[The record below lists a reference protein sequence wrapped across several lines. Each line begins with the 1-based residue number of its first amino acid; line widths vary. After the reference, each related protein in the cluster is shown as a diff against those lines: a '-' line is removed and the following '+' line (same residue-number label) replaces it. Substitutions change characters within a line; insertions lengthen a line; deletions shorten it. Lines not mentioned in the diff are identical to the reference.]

1 MSEVW
6 AAKHRPKSL
15 KDVVGQDEIVAEM
28 MAIVVGDAPMQHYTF
43 YSPEPGTGKTT
54 IAYALAADLGWPIV
68 VFNASSK
75 AERGIDF
82 VEQHIIPMVRSGIKE
97 RIFLLD
103 EADQLTDAAQ
113 SALKGVIEN
122 AHGYFILTC
131 NRLPKVSPWL
141 QSRAQ
146 VRTFKP
152 LNRGDMEK
160 MLMKILSAEGFGPG
174 NLTRQDIDVIY
185 RRHPGDL
192 RNAIGAMQALL
203 HMKDNARES
212 FIAALSVPELDA
224 SRFLSLCF
232 RDGAMIQAAAML
244 KGEVRS
250 AIRQVFDYAIESKA
264 KPESV
269 MRVVEA
275 AAISE
280 RDLIGGVDAEVVR
293 FNFVRMLCEGISNV

>member
-82 VEQHIIPMVRSGIKE
+82 VEEHIIPMVRSGIKE

-152 LNRGDMEK
+152 LCRADVEK
-160 MLMKILSAEGFGPG
+160 MMMKILSAEGFGPG

-203 HMKDNARES
+203 HMKHEAREA
-212 FIAALSVPELDA
+212 FI
-224 SRFLSLCF
+224 LSLTTDEIDCDTFLKVCF
-232 RDGAMIQAAAML
+232 RDRDYVAAVKILTGNVRDA
-244 KGEVRS
+244 VRS
-250 AIRQVFDYAIESKA
+250 VFRYATESKA
-264 KPESV
+264 SPENKMCV
-269 MRVVEA
+269 IEA

-280 RDLIGGVDAEVVR
+280 RDLIDGVEDEIVR
-293 FNFVRMLCEGISNV
+293 HNFTRMLVQRGA